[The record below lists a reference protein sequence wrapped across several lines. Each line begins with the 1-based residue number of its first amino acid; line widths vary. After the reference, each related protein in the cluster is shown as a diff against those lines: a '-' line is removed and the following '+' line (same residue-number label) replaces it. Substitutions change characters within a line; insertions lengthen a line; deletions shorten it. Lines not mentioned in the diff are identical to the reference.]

1 MNNQTTVCRKTASLS
16 SGTSWSYVDLSAVS
30 YLIYSSLELE
40 THTNISLQ
48 LNYTLESF
56 LFLLVCFYY
65 GVYSEEFFFFFKHRC
80 QWHLRKDGGEKSGW
94 GRVRGEEGKDKD
106 LLNLIFLLLA

>member
-65 GVYSEEFFFFFKHRC
+65 GVYSEEFFFFLNIDASGISERMEE
-80 QWHLRKDGGEKSGW
+80 RSRGGG
-94 GRVRGEEGKDKD
+94 G
-106 LLNLIFLLLA
+106 

>member
-1 MNNQTTVCRKTASLS
+1 MNNQTTVCRRKTASLS

-65 GVYSEEFFFFFKHRC
+65 GVYSEEFFFFLNIDASGISERMEE
-80 QWHLRKDGGEKSGW
+80 RSRGGG
-94 GRVRGEEGKDKD
+94 G
-106 LLNLIFLLLA
+106 